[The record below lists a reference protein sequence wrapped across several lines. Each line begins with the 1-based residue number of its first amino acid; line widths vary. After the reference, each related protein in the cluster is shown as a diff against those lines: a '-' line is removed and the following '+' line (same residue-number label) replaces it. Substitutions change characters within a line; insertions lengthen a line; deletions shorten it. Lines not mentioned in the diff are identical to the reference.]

1 MRDMAD
7 QYDFEELYAN
17 TYTAADQLAHESEP
31 TSKKRFVPAWAL
43 TLFLGP
49 TGAHRWYL
57 TRRVSALLMLLTTL
71 AAVVLL
77 VAGQQTLGLLC
88 MTVVFV
94 WTLIDLIMLL
104 TGSMRDRADLRLAG
118 HRERAGLCAA
128 ITVILLALVLMIS
141 LMLGTSAGVS
151 G

>member
-7 QYDFEELYAN
+7 QYDFDELYAN

-31 TSKKRFVPAWAL
+31 TSEKRFVPAWAL

-57 TRRVSALLMLLTTL
+57 TRRISALLMLAASLTTV
-71 AAVVLL
+71 ALL

-88 MTVVFV
+88 LTVVIA

-141 LMLGTSAGVS
+141 LMISASARVTG
-151 G
+151 